1 MPRAAS
7 VAELVGR
14 KLRALRKLR
23 GYSQEQLGER
33 AKVSGKF
40 VGMVERGDGNPTLD
54 VLIRLAGA
62 LKVEPWELL
71 HIEETRAEGPPRNAA
86 RGFAAAERVSSYLSR
101 RAPEE
106 VERALKILEA
116 ALGEDVPRVR

>member
-14 KLRALRKLR
+14 RLRALRKLR
-23 GYSQEQLGER
+23 GFSQEELGER
-33 AKVSGKF
+33 AQVSGKF
-40 VGMVERGDGNPTLD
+40 VGMVERGTGNPSLD
-54 VLIRLAGA
+54 VLIRIAGA

-71 HIEETRAEGPPRNAA
+71 RFEETRADGPPRNAA
-86 RGFAAAERVSSYLSR
+86 RGFAAAEKVSGYLAR
-101 RAPEE
+101 RPAEE

-116 ALGEDVPRVR
+116 ALGEEVPRVR